1 MRTDVAE
8 QLGHERLA
16 KPHDLPVGFPLRI
29 KIRATFAAAHRET
42 RQRILKHLFECQE
55 LDDAGTDGWMKT
67 QPTFVRAERAIHL
80 HAKATVH
87 LDLSFVVD
95 PRNPKLNHSLW
106 FHQTLK
112 NSGVAAFLAALDDR
126 PDGFQHF
133 SDRLKKF
140 RLVRTTFFNNFENF

>member
-1 MRTDVAE
+1 
-8 QLGHERLA
+8 
-16 KPHDLPVGFPLRI
+16 
-29 KIRATFAAAHRET
+29 
-42 RQRILKHLFECQE
+42 RQTCKRVLKNLFERQE
-55 LDDAGTDGWMKT
+55 FDDAGTDGWMKT
-67 QPTFVRAERAIHL
+67 QSPFVRAKRAIPL

-95 PRNPKLNHSLW
+95 PRNAKLNHSFR

-140 RLVRTTFFNNFENF
+140 RLVRITFFNNFEN